1 MHDAPTLRR
10 GNLIFNE
17 VQEGDGPEGEE
28 EEIEDDGEDKE
39 DGEEGGADGF
49 AEVKWSVPPGFEV
62 ADEPAR
68 LDQSLIGERVYLH
81 WEKYGWQLGK
91 ITDVITEKTPQLF
104 KKYNFRVM
112 WADGTKGP
120 TKLTVETYAYGDAAR
135 HDSWVILKEKQR
147 D

>member
-1 MHDAPTLRR
+1 M
-10 GNLIFNE
+10 
-17 VQEGDGPEGEE
+17 V
-28 EEIEDDGEDKE
+28 
-39 DGEEGGADGF
+39 
-49 AEVKWSVPPGFEV
+49 SVPPGFEV
-62 ADEPAR
+62 VDEPAR
-68 LDQSLIGERVYLH
+68 LDQSLIGERVYLR

-120 TKLTVETYAYGDAAR
+120 TKAHSRNLCIRRCYGDAAR